1 MSEEAKGSSV
11 PAWAIEDAD
20 ALNLIP
26 DTGFIK
32 EYLEYLRTC
41 TDAPV
46 IYHYGTIMTVL
57 SVACSGADILCRYPT
72 GSRFLPTPL
81 WSVLVGDS
89 GSSRKSS
96 SMSAGVDMLERAKSI
111 MPNPEVLLPA
121 DGSLEAWHEFLVENE
136 QALLYRDELAVLF
149 DQSKRNYSD
158 GLKHWLMELYTG
170 RPRTRVTLKGKATG
184 KPSTIQRPRLGILGA
199 IPPDTFSKKAHNSD
213 WLSGFLARF
222 TFWPGDREWWM
233 RYPRTDL
240 KTETELVKWINKVA
254 CKRTGYIEIDEE
266 ANNHIADWVYHEVEK
281 PRKHLSSEMYSHLVR
296 YQDLA
301 LRLAAMHA
309 VARCTTAKEAPKVI
323 DEDIDITLTALD
335 LLKQSIGV
343 LFPLTQK
350 NTETQEEDRI
360 LELLARSPKKALKR
374 ADLQKK
380 LPELSRAKLGKI
392 LKTLA
397 EGGDIKRA
405 KLPPKQGKT
414 GRPAWGYFL

>member
-1 MSEEAKGSSV
+1 MSEEVRENSI
-11 PAWAIEDAD
+11 PLWAIEDAD

-32 EYLEYLRTC
+32 GYMEYLRTC

-57 SVACSGADILCRYPT
+57 SVACSGADIMCRYPK
-72 GSRFLPTPL
+72 GSRYLPTPI

-121 DGSLEAWHEFLVENE
+121 DGSLEAWHDFLVENE

-184 KPSTIQRPRLGILGA
+184 KASTIQRPRLGILGA
-199 IPPDTFSKKAHNSD
+199 IPPDTFSKKAQHSD

-233 RYPRTDL
+233 RYPRADL
-240 KTETELVKWINKVA
+240 KKETELVKWLNKVA
-254 CKRTGYIEIDEE
+254 CKRTGYIEIGEE
-266 ANNHIADWVYHEVEK
+266 PNNRIADWVYQEVEK

-309 VARCTTAKEAPKVI
+309 VGRCTSSKEVPTVT
-323 DEDIDITLTALD
+323 DEDIDIVLTALD
-335 LLKQSIGV
+335 LLKQSISV

-350 NTETQEEDRI
+350 NEETRIEDRI
-360 LELLARSPKKALKR
+360 IELIGQKR
-374 ADLQKK
+374 KNPMKRTELQKR
-380 LPELSRAKLGKI
+380 LPELSRAKLSKI
-392 LKTLA
+392 LKALT
-397 EGGDIKRA
+397 ENGDIKRV
-405 KLPPKQGKT
+405 KLPQKR